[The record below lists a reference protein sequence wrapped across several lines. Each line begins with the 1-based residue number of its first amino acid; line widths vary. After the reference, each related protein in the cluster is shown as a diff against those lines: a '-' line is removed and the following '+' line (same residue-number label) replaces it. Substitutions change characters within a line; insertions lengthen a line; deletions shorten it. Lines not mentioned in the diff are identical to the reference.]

1 MSRYRQTETV
11 RKRMKDSSQIQTKSK
26 RQKKRERNT
35 VTFTKRVMLTRSHR
49 IRETHIY
56 KVRK

>member
-1 MSRYRQTETV
+1 
-11 RKRMKDSSQIQTKSK
+11 MKDSSQIQTKSK

-35 VTFTKRVMLTRSHR
+35 VTFTKTVMLTRSHR

-56 KVRK
+56 EERK